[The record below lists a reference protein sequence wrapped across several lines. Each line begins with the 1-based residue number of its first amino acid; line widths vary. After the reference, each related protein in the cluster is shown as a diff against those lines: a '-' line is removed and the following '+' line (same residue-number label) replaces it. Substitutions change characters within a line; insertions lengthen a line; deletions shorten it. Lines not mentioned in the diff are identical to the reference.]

1 MTVERSLSDIQFV
14 DLYIGE
20 DYCDIK
26 GMAGAEAI
34 RVPAPDFL
42 RDQIRDLR
50 KQCREIYE
58 AQQEPEFALIVG
70 DQIYRVT
77 AINDVMND
85 DVFILRRSSAAIRPL
100 TSLGLNPQLIKAIL
114 DKDTRGLI
122 IVAGEMGAGKTST
135 AASIVNERLKQHGG
149 IAIAIEDPPE
159 TKLNGL
165 HGDGRCIQIR
175 ASRKNGGYG
184 EQIIRA
190 MRSGADM
197 ILIGE
202 IRDDD
207 TAALVLQA
215 SINGHFIVSTIHAG
229 DIPQAIERL
238 LAFTLPRHS
247 NANEILA
254 DGLSV
259 IVWQDLEKVSSG
271 QEGGGKAVRLRVQS
285 LIVSASNGARQKIR
299 KGAIDQVMHDVEEQS
314 KQAAWAMNALGGK
327 KA

>member
-1 MTVERSLSDIQFV
+1 MTTDSLADIQFV

-26 GMAGAEAI
+26 GMAGAESP

-42 RDQIRDLR
+42 REQIRDLR

-100 TSLGLNPQLIKAIL
+100 ASLGLNPQLMKAIL
-114 DKDTRGLI
+114 DKDTKGLV

-135 AASIVNERLKQHGG
+135 AASIITERLKQHGG
-149 IAIAIEDPPE
+149 IAVAIEDPNE

-165 HGDGRCIQIR
+165 HGNGRCIQIR
-175 ASRKNGGYG
+175 ASRKNGGYK

-202 IRDDD
+202 IRDDE

-215 SINGHFIVSTIHAG
+215 SINGHFIVSTVHAG
-229 DIPQAIERL
+229 SITQAIERMQ
-238 LAFTLPRHS
+238 AFTLPRHS

-254 DGLSV
+254 DGLSIV
-259 IVWQDLEKVSSG
+259 VWQALEKVPG
-271 QEGGGKAVRLRVQS
+271 QGSNTNVRLRIQS

-299 KGAIDQVMHDVEEQS
+299 KGDIDQVTHDVEEQS
-314 KQAAWAMNALGGK
+314 KQAAWAMNAMGGTR
-327 KA
+327 A